1 LALISEHLEL
11 LAAIAVFVV
20 WKGPGWG
27 LEVLALEKAWEERR
41 ERRAKDP
48 NPPGVCR
55 IFRRIAGR
63 FDDRP
68 AMHDAELH
76 SNKPGVGAPR
86 KESSMNQSQASDA
99 CSRMAEAHAAR
110 TDSAGDANRVHSRVH
125 KATFD
130 HAFEFIPEEATWAV
144 IDNEDEPPKLMALDG
159 LTLYTLTVGSLE
171 DEYIS
176 VPTTCRMDQ
185 LDPKTAWVE
194 CEVKFLGHRSNA
206 EPMGRHTIWTF
217 GIGANPLRISTM
229 THPDRNRL
237 QPDELFA
244 QALATALG
252 WETLPREDGITR
264 LKAAA

>member
-20 WKGPGWG
+20 WKGPPWV
-27 LEVLALEKAWEERR
+27 LEILALEKAWEERR
-41 ERRAKDP
+41 ERRAKGSKRSRD
-48 NPPGVCR
+48 CR
-55 IFRRIAGR
+55 SFRKIADR
-63 FDDRP
+63 FGDRP

-76 SNKPGVGAPR
+76 SIKPGVGPPR
-86 KESSMNQSQASDA
+86 KENAMNQSQASDA
-99 CSRMAEAHAAR
+99 CTRMAEAHAAR

-130 HAFEFIPEEATWAV
+130 HAFEFVPEEATWAV
-144 IDNEDEPPKLMALDG
+144 IDNEGEPPKLMALDG
-159 LTLYTLTVGSLE
+159 LTLYTLTVGNLE
-171 DEYIS
+171 DEYIG
-176 VPTTCRMDQ
+176 VPTTCRMER
-185 LDPKTAWVE
+185 LDPRTAWVE

-217 GIGANPLRISTM
+217 GIGADPLRITTI

-252 WETLPREDGITR
+252 WETLPREDGISR